1 MSQTYQV
8 QSTASTAFSPEEK
21 LSQISGLSKLTQ
33 TY

>member
-8 QSTASTAFSPEEK
+8 QSTASSPEEK